1 MKVSID
7 LPVDVLDEIVQE
19 RLVQAYE
26 DCLYIGQSDN
36 LEYLVQTIKSFST
49 PEQWESFIKKYP
61 DAIMEDVD
69 TSEIVRTD
77 LIDMYNNLT
86 LDCPEDYELLNA
98 LAVTIQFY
106 STQKQWFEFVL
117 AE

>member
-1 MKVSID
+1 MKVTMDIR
-7 LPVDVLDEIVQE
+7 LDVVDEIVQN
-19 RLVQAYE
+19 RLVQVYK
-26 DCLYIGQSDN
+26 DYVFIGETVG
-36 LEYLVQTIKSFST
+36 LLPIIQTIKSFST

-86 LDCPEDYELLNA
+86 LDCPKDYELLNA
-98 LAVTIQFY
+98 LALTIQFY
-106 STQKQWFEFVL
+106 STQKQWEEFVL